1 MTIDMERLNTGIPA
15 FELFFECGL
24 CPSKSEAKRLISQ
37 GGAYVNRGRIVDR
50 EITLK
55 DINEYGDIL
64 LRRGKKKY
72 KEIEV
77 RL

>member
-1 MTIDMERLNTGIPA
+1 MMIDKDRLVSGIPA
-15 FELFFECGL
+15 FELFFECEL
-24 CPSKSEAKRLISQ
+24 CSSKSEAKRLISQ
-37 GGAYVNRGRIVDR
+37 GGAYVNRERITDR
-50 EITLK
+50 EITVK